1 MAQKERL
8 NALMKILLTDGC
20 TLICN
25 NDLSL
30 DVFEKYGDLF
40 VFQNIS
46 RDELLKEIVDTDV
59 VLCNK
64 TIIDKEIFE
73 KAKKLKYIGTF
84 ATGYNNIDIAV
95 ANEKGVTVCNAPDY
109 STNAVAQQ
117 VITYMLMHYTKVNQY
132 NNFVKDNGWLNSTTF
147 SPLVFS
153 TDEVAGK
160 TLGIVGFGSIGMAV
174 AKIAIALGMNVLVYT
189 RTKKDYEN
197 IAFVSFEELLSK
209 SDVVTLHCPLTD
221 KTADLMNSESFSK
234 MKNGAFFINTSRG
247 GTVDED
253 ALFDALSSGKLS
265 GAAVD
270 VLKQEPM
277 SKDCVLLK
285 APNIIITPHSAWAP
299 LTTRKRLLKLVE
311 DNLNMYLNGKPQ
323 NFVN

>member
-1 MAQKERL
+1 
-8 NALMKILLTDGC
+8 MKILLTDSS

-30 DVFEKYGDLF
+30 NDLEKYGDLSI
-40 VFQNIS
+40 FQNIS
-46 RDELLKEIVDTDV
+46 RDDLLKEIIDTDI

-64 TIIDKEIFE
+64 TVIDSEVFE
-73 KAKKLKYIGTF
+73 KAKKLKYVGTF
-84 ATGYNNIDIAV
+84 ATGYNNIDISM

-117 VITYMLMHYTKVNQY
+117 VIAYILMHYTKVNEY
-132 NNFVKDNGWLNSTTF
+132 NDFVKDNGWLNSSTF

-160 TLGIVGFGSIGMAV
+160 TLGIVGFGSIGQAV
-174 AKIAIALGMNVLVYT
+174 ARIAIVLGMNVLVYT
-189 RTKKDYEN
+189 RTKKEFKN
-197 IAFVSFEELLSK
+197 VEFVSFEELLEK
-209 SDVVTLHCPLTD
+209 SDIVTLHCPLTEQ
-221 KTADLMNSESFSK
+221 TTDLMNKDSFMK
-234 MKNGAFFINTSRG
+234 MKIGAFFINTSRG
-247 GTVDED
+247 GTVDEN
-253 ALFDALSSGKLS
+253 ALFEALSSGRLS

-277 SKDCVLLK
+277 SKECVLLK

-311 DNLNMYLNGKPQ
+311 NNLNMFLNGKPQ
-323 NFVN
+323 NVVN

>member
-1 MAQKERL
+1 
-8 NALMKILLTDGC
+8 MKILLTDSS

-30 DVFEKYGDLF
+30 NDLEKYGDLSI
-40 VFQNIS
+40 FQNIS
-46 RDELLKEIVDTDV
+46 RDDLLKEIIDTDI

-64 TIIDKEIFE
+64 TVIDSEVFE
-73 KAKKLKYIGTF
+73 KAKKLKYVGTF
-84 ATGYNNIDIAV
+84 ATGYNNIDISM
-95 ANEKGVTVCNAPDY
+95 ANEKGITVCNAPDY

-117 VITYMLMHYTKVNQY
+117 VIAYILMHYTKVNEY
-132 NNFVKDNGWLNSTTF
+132 NDFVKDNGWLNSSTF

-160 TLGIVGFGSIGMAV
+160 TLGIVGFGSIGQAV
-174 AKIAIALGMNVLVYT
+174 ARIAIVLGMNVLVYT
-189 RTKKDYEN
+189 RTKKEFKN
-197 IAFVSFEELLSK
+197 VEFVSFEELLEK
-209 SDVVTLHCPLTD
+209 SDIVTLHCPLTEH
-221 KTADLMNSESFSK
+221 TTDLMNKDSFMK
-234 MKNGAFFINTSRG
+234 MKIGAFFINTSRG
-247 GTVDED
+247 GTVDEN
-253 ALFDALSSGKLS
+253 ALFEALSSGRLS

-311 DNLNMYLNGKPQ
+311 NNLNMFLNGKPQ
-323 NFVN
+323 NVVN

>member
-1 MAQKERL
+1 
-8 NALMKILLTDGC
+8 MKILLTDSS

-30 DVFEKYGDLF
+30 NTFEKYGDLS
-40 VFQNIS
+40 VFKNIS
-46 RDELLKEIVDTDV
+46 RDELLKEIIDTDV

-64 TIIDKEIFE
+64 TVIDREVFE
-73 KAKKLKYIGTF
+73 KARKLKYIGTF
-84 ATGYNNIDIAV
+84 ATGYNNIDISV
-95 ANEKGVTVCNAPDY
+95 ANHKGVTVCNAPDY

-117 VITYMLMHYTKVNQY
+117 VIAYILMHYTKVNEY
-132 NNFVKDNGWLNSTTF
+132 NSFVKDNGWLNSSTF
-147 SPLVFS
+147 SPLVFP
-153 TDEVAGK
+153 TDEIAGK
-160 TLGIVGFGSIGMAV
+160 TLGIVGFGNIGQAV

-189 RTKKDYEN
+189 RTKKEYEN
-197 IAFVSFEELLSK
+197 IEFVSFDQLLRK
-209 SDVVTLHCPLTD
+209 SDIITLHCPLTEQ
-221 KTADLMNSESFSK
+221 TANLMNNEAFMK
-234 MKNGAFFINTSRG
+234 MKNGSFFINTSRG

-253 ALFDALSSGKLS
+253 ALFKALSSGKLS

-270 VLKQEPM
+270 VLKLEPM

-311 DNLNMYLNGKPQ
+311 DNLNMFLNGKPQ
-323 NFVN
+323 NIVN